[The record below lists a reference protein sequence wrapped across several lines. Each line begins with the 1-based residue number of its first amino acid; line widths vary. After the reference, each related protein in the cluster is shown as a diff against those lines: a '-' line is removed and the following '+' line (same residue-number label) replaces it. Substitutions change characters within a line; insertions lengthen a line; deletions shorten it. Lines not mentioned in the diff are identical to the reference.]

1 MIVTKN
7 NLVKLH
13 HTTLPSRIRNYYYT
27 RTKGADGVPWLRID
41 MLPAAQL
48 ARPRVLVNGAFDLL
62 TASHM
67 RLLSVARDKAGPTG
81 TVLIALDSD
90 EKVAK
95 AKGASRPVMTFIERA
110 TTLGYMPIDAL
121 VEVGSDED
129 MRRLVATLAPDLRVQ
144 GAEYA
149 GHATRFPHVCRCF
162 VPDTGLHTSDII
174 ARIRQQS

>member
-1 MIVTKN
+1 
-7 NLVKLH
+7 
-13 HTTLPSRIRNYYYT
+13 
-27 RTKGADGVPWLRID
+27 
-41 MLPAAQL
+41 
-48 ARPRVLVNGAFDLL
+48 
-62 TASHM
+62 
-67 RLLSVARDKAGPTG
+67 
-81 TVLIALDSD
+81 
-90 EKVAK
+90 
-95 AKGASRPVMTFIERA
+95 MTFIERA